1 MRTLFVL
8 FSVSSIK
15 TGVCFKSRASTLFNF
30 YILFARLENTN
41 RRVSSMG
48 SRRLKILQKNE
59 NKEIK
64 SKQFYS
70 ILFARYEVRQLKY
83 VITDADVD
91 TEFS

>member
-1 MRTLFVL
+1 
-8 FSVSSIK
+8 
-15 TGVCFKSRASTLFNF
+15 
-30 YILFARLENTN
+30 
-41 RRVSSMG
+41 MG